1 MRCFMRRVRIESD
14 SHDRIAGFVAGVE
27 WVNDSAVT
35 VVDLDYRGRT
45 AFVVL
50 EDLDGDGEDA
60 VLSLTVNGIE
70 GKE

>member
-1 MRCFMRRVRIESD
+1 MRSVRNESD
-14 SHDRIAGFVAGVE
+14 NHDRIAGFVAGVE

-60 VLSLTVNGIE
+60 VLSLAVNGIAGQE
-70 GKE
+70 